1 MQQPGLATDI
11 NCVAYRISNRQKTSD
26 DFKPDMSLWRVSS
39 VPSAHAMRC
48 APGCRCKG
56 DHQNLGDFLFS
67 WLGKRMPA
75 TVTFPQS
82 HLACTTTKTEYFPAL
97 TVLDFCG
104 FTMLRPLSVSFT
116 SLCDFS
122 IPGQNPPAPPHRQ
135 TSSCYS
141 LRLSGGLMACCL
153 CLLACLLSENGPD
166 EEGAC
171 LLVRGNVASVFCPSI
186 LRSCDPTP
194 SHSVLKRPCQHR

>member
-104 FTMLRPLSVSFT
+104 FYDVTTTFSFLYVIVRLLDSRT
-116 SLCDFS
+116 K
-122 IPGQNPPAPPHRQ
+122 P
-135 TSSCYS
+135 TSSS
-141 LRLSGGLMACCL
+141 PSTNLLLLLASPFRWLDGLL
-153 CLLACLLSENGPD
+153 PLLACLL
-166 EEGAC
+166 A
-171 LLVRGNVASVFCPSI
+171 VR
-186 LRSCDPTP
+186 
-194 SHSVLKRPCQHR
+194 KRPG